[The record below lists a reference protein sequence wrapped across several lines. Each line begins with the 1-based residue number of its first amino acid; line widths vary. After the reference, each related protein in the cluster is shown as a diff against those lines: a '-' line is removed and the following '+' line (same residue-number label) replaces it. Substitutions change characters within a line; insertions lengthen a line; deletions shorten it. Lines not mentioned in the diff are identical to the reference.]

1 MMEIGRSRKDFAI
14 ANCLNFEFIT
24 YREWE
29 NYLNTPSEQRET
41 GETSNVHSKNDTI
54 QYASRNMKDVIL
66 YLKRKGIHD
75 IIDSLLGEL
84 LVRRPYDPYEYLV
97 QLLDRRILT
106 RDGLVDSPPPF
117 CSRDIIRQAR
127 QANHY
132 WN

>member
-84 LVRRPYDPYEYLV
+84 LGHNKTSETSKS
-97 QLLDRRILT
+97 LLELT
-106 RDGLVDSPPPF
+106 NGGKKS
-117 CSRDIIRQAR
+117 
-127 QANHY
+127 
-132 WN
+132 